1 MPKSVLKDTLA
12 LAVYRSVSARMAP
25 SAMWNLARA
34 TVNQV
39 GMEHTVKNHAQMVTG
54 ELRVMKCVI
63 VRKTA
68 QNVIRKTA
76 PANAARVILANNVM
90 SSVRRVLSAV
100 TAPNCVSVARAVQAV
115 ILSRAVVCVSLVIT
129 GRRAI
134 KSVLLGNGVTTA
146 RNIVIVA
153 TAAHATLP
161 LVRVDARPTGW
172 DKSVNCRV
180 KMDTLA

>member
-1 MPKSVLKDTLA
+1 MFFI
-12 LAVYRSVSARMAP
+12 
-25 SAMWNLARA
+25 A
-34 TVNQV
+34 TDCIQCNNHVDS
-39 GMEHTVKNHAQMVTG
+39 VKNHAQMVTG

-134 KSVLLGNGVTTA
+134 KVWIA
-146 RNIVIVA
+146 RGE
-153 TAAHATLP
+153 TWLT
-161 LVRVDARPTGW
+161 
-172 DKSVNCRV
+172 
-180 KMDTLA
+180 